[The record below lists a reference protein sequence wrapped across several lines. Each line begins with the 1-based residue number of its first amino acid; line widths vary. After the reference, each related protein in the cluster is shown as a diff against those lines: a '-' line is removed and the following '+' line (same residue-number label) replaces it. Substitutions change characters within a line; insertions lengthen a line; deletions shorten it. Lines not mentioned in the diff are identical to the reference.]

1 MSAARRVVV
10 TGLGVCSPIG
20 LSVERFWKNLLEGV
34 SGISSTPDD
43 FAFLPSRVCGSISE
57 DQLNALMEE
66 TKSYL
71 DEHQCSVDW
80 RTLSRGSALAICAA
94 KQALTQAGWKPS
106 FDSHSRYVGN
116 RAGVHFGVGMEG
128 VNEVA
133 QTSGAINAR
142 RYKGI
147 GPYALTRSLGNMPAG
162 AISRL
167 WGLRGPCLSVNAA
180 CATGLHSI
188 GDAYRMIQHGEAE
201 LMLAGACEAV
211 IVPWALAAFSRIRA
225 LCTQFNEAPAEASRP
240 FDVRH
245 DGFVMS
251 EGAGAIV
258 LQAWP
263 PTPEV
268 AALCERSSS
277 PIAEIIGFGRAGD
290 AYTLVSP
297 DPTGDGAY
305 RSMRAALL
313 DAKISTIDQVDHIN
327 CHATS
332 TPLGDAIELAAVS
345 RLMVDFSEQH
355 RADTRPP
362 IVVNSIKGHLG
373 HLLGGAGAVESVYSV
388 LSVNRGMMAGN
399 LNLHQPIGSTE
410 VEKVLTCNERH
421 AGTPERTN
429 LNKYLDALERQVVL
443 PRHGT
448 LAIPYTDRT
457 VSHECRVVLSNSFG
471 FGGTNGS
478 LVFAEWIE

>member
-188 GDAYRMIQHGEAE
+188 GDAYRM
-201 LMLAGACEAV
+201 
-211 IVPWALAAFSRIRA
+211 S
-225 LCTQFNEAPAEASRP
+225 
-240 FDVRH
+240 
-245 DGFVMS
+245 
-251 EGAGAIV
+251 
-258 LQAWP
+258 
-263 PTPEV
+263 
-268 AALCERSSS
+268 
-277 PIAEIIGFGRAGD
+277 D